1 MHYLQR
7 LNYIKDAVTHK
18 ASEAK
23 EVVEDKATEVKD
35 VTEDKVSEVRKAV
48 SEAKKQSMIKLLK

>member
-1 MHYLQR
+1 MLQHKLKMHYLQR

-23 EVVEDKATEVKD
+23 EVVEDKATE
-35 VTEDKVSEVRKAV
+35 SERCN
-48 SEAKKQSMIKLLK
+48 